1 MLDNN
6 TINAPNS
13 KYVFTGLTDTKDN
26 KFGIILKE
34 NTLNSGLTYLEP
46 NVESYP
52 NITVTRK

>member
-6 TINAPNS
+6 IINALNS
-13 KYVFTGLTDTKDN
+13 KYLFTGLTGTKDN
-26 KFGIILKE
+26 KFGITLKG

-46 NVESYP
+46 NVETYP